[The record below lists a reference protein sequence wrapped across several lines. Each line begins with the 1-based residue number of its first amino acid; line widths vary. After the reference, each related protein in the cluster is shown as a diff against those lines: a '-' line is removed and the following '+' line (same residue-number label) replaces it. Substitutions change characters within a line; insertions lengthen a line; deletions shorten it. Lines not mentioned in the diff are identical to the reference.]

1 MYCMD
6 RMTRQIFEL
15 HSFTGE
21 GGLQLEK
28 EVRTI
33 SMGFADLTPDRIPT
47 HRGDVRTTP
56 HHPHPHPFHP
66 SSHATA
72 QFNAL
77 EAAASRRSAVCVA

>member
-1 MYCMD
+1 MYVWMD

-56 HHPHPHPFHP
+56 RHPHPTPFHARHGTIQRT
-66 SSHATA
+66 SSCSISA
-72 QFNAL
+72 F
-77 EAAASRRSAVCVA
+77 AVCVV